1 MATKI
6 TAAMLI
12 ATALPISKAF
22 GHTVDK
28 TGAPVT
34 GYLCVM
40 LGIGAAYALFLVF
53 RMFRKKQENQNS

>member
-22 GHTVDK
+22 GHTVDN
-28 TGAPVT
+28 TSAPVT

-40 LGIGAAYALFLVF
+40 LGIGNCLCPVF
-53 RMFRKKQENQNS
+53 SAQDVP